1 MLSKIALY
9 VLGIIAGGPIN
20 PYAIYKLINVKRRQ
34 TRGDIP
40 AQTIYTIVKM
50 LRDKKLISGKRIV
63 KGNMPSRTVYSI
75 NKKGQDVLRENLG
88 VYLSKPEDTLS
99 ELPLAFFM
107 MGHLDKDE
115 VLNALK
121 KYIHDVKGEIAYR
134 IEMNDA
140 LREKGVAAT
149 DIIAV
154 EYILNIL
161 KVNLKT
167 VNEII
172 EIVQADPNW
181 NPVPIPF
188 FRDEIL

>member
-34 TRGDIP
+34 TMGGIP

-75 NKKGQDVLRENLG
+75 NKKGQDVLRKNLG
-88 VYLSKPEDTLS
+88 LYLSKPEDTLS

-115 VLNALK
+115 VLNALRE
-121 KYIHDVKGEIAYR
+121 YIREVEGEIAIR
-134 IEMNDA
+134 TEMNDA
-140 LREKGVAAT
+140 LRKKGVAPA

-161 KVNLKT
+161 IVNLKT

-172 EIVQADPNW
+172 EIIKTDPNW
-181 NPVPIPF
+181 NHVPISF
-188 FRDEIL
+188 YRDEIL